1 MPKYPKPMSP
11 ATKPCP
17 ICGEVILVRARKCKH
32 CGEWMAQHTVRVQ
45 TLDPYVAMREAFW
58 DRYKIDDEIG
68 RGGMGIVFRA
78 EQRNPNRWVA
88 LKVLPPHLLLNHER
102 DEFLKRF
109 AREAKAA
116 GGLTSHPNIVTIYES
131 GEHGGFHY
139 IAMEYVAG
147 PTLQSLIRDE
157 GPLSIE
163 RWVRLFAPL
172 ADALDHAHQSGI
184 IHRDI
189 KSANIIITDQ
199 DRPVLLDFGIARPRH
214 GATTLTQQGHMLGT
228 PDYMSPEQARGEP
241 VSPQSDLYSLG
252 VVMYEALCGVTPF
265 HGSGNTMSILYR
277 IVHQPF
283 TPVRSLRPDA
293 PFWVITLI
301 HKLLSKDLPN
311 RFERGTDIATA
322 LQQGLADMPAEAA
335 RAVPTIRPAAAP
347 DLDEATRR
355 ETVPPVVPPAA
366 APVAAKASDP
376 PAKPETVK
384 PETAK
389 PKPVKPPRLG
399 LKVKSQQWLVQK
411 KEARLQRKA
420 TRHADQARRKAARK
434 QTYAQ
439 RKAARQ
445 AAFRAAWLKRR
456 NLVRGFAGLLVL
468 GMVSLPFWSPQ
479 PDLTPD
485 PWVGIERVSVGGGSF
500 RMGDLLGDGDADEQ
514 PVRRVTL
521 KPFAMSAHE
530 ITFAQYD
537 AYAELTGRP
546 KPADGGMGRGR
557 MPVSN
562 ITWFEAVRF
571 CEWLSKRTG
580 KTVRLP
586 TEAEWEYA
594 ARNGGEVVRYPWG
607 NVFEGYQ
614 LNYDDRGRYFNQ
626 NGRQTDDGYA
636 TKAPVGT
643 YPPNDLGLYD
653 MAGNV
658 DEWCLDQYDL
668 GNPGY
673 QATPADN
680 PTGPRTGDRRVIRG
694 GAYIS
699 KPHRVRTTA
708 RNYARP
714 EAAGHAQGFRIVVE
728 TP

>member
-1 MPKYPKPMSP
+1 MSP

-17 ICGEVILVRARKCKH
+17 ACGEAILVRARKCKH
-32 CGEWMAQHTVRVQ
+32 CGEWISQDTVRIQ
-45 TLDPYVAMREAFW
+45 TLDPYIAMREAFW
-58 DRYKIDDEIG
+58 DRYKIDEEIG

-88 LKVLPPHLLLNHER
+88 LKVLPPHLLHNNER

-116 GGLTSHPNIVTIYES
+116 GALTSHPNIVTIYES

-147 PTLQSLIRDE
+147 PTMQALIRE

-189 KSANIIITDQ
+189 KSANIVVTDG
-199 DRPVLLDFGIARPRH
+199 DRPVLLDFGIARPQH

-228 PDYMSPEQARGEP
+228 PDYMSPEQARGES
-241 VSPQSDLYSLG
+241 VTPQSDLYSLG

-265 HGSGNTMSILYR
+265 HGSGNTMSTLYR

-293 PFWVITLI
+293 PFWVLTLI
-301 HKLLSKDLPN
+301 HKCLSKDLPN
-311 RFERGTDIATA
+311 RFKRGKDIAVA
-322 LQQGLADMPAEAA
+322 LNDGLDSMPKEAA
-335 RAVPTIRPAAAP
+335 QAIPAPYKPTLT
-347 DLDEATRR
+347 LDAEATRR
-355 ETVPPVVPPAA
+355 EPLPARAAPSSERTIAPAKPKPAAPPPAA
-366 APVAAKASDP
+366 APPKTKTNGQEKTKAKTEKKAR
-376 PAKPETVK
+376 VK
-384 PETAK
+384 PERP
-389 PKPVKPPRLG
+389 PKPS
-399 LKVKSQQWLVQK
+399 LKDRSKQWLTK
-411 KEARLQRKA
+411 QRKA
-420 TRHADQARRKAARK
+420 QVQRQATRKAAF
-434 QTYAQ
+434 QT
-439 RKAARQ
+439 
-445 AAFRAAWLKRR
+445 WWTKRR

-468 GMVSLPFWSPQ
+468 GMVSLPFWDVQ
-479 PDLTPD
+479 PDLTEET
-485 PWVGIERVSVGGGSF
+485 WLGIQLVNIDGGSF

-514 PVRRVTL
+514 PVRRVFVR
-521 KPFAMSAHE
+521 PFAMSAHE
-530 ITFAQYD
+530 ITFDQYD
-537 AYAELTGRP
+537 TYARLTGRP

-557 MPVSN
+557 LPVSN

-571 CEWLSKRTG
+571 CEWLSARTG

-594 ARNGGEVVRYPWG
+594 ARNGGAVIRYPWG
-607 NVFEGYQ
+607 NVFEGDH
-614 LNYDDRGRYFNQ
+614 LNFDDRGRYFNK
-626 NGRQTDDGYA
+626 NGRQADDGYA
-636 TKAPVGT
+636 TKSPVGS
-643 YPPNDLGLYD
+643 YASNALGLYD

-658 DEWCLDQYDL
+658 DEWCLDRYDL
-668 GNPGY
+668 DNPGFEAPP
-673 QATPADN
+673 QDN
-680 PTGPRTGDRRVIRG
+680 PTGPETGDRRVIRG

-714 EAAGHAQGFRIVVE
+714 GAAGHAQGFRIVVE